1 MKNITVL
8 FLFIPLICI
17 GHIEEDIINDS
28 ILDITT
34 GKCTLIIKVSDF
46 DSIPEANAK
55 LVIWNVA
62 DSLGFSKQL
71 ISDID
76 GKSEITV
83 DQGQEYNI
91 KIFKADTFYVFKQIK
106 IPDLDYDFTM
116 NYNFQIEVLYS
127 YLDIIQLDIHFA
139 SNSAEIQE
147 RDKEEL
153 DRLYERLS
161 NNSLTQIE
169 LASHTDSIGSDE
181 SNMRLSQRRSNSVK
195 KYLVEKG
202 IDENRIIA
210 KGYGEKEPKESNKYP
225 AGRAINR
232 RTEVRS
238 VIKNK

>member
-1 MKNITVL
+1 MKKITVL
-8 FLFIPLICI
+8 FLFVPLICV
-17 GHIEEDIINDS
+17 GYIEEDIINDS

-62 DSLGFSKQL
+62 DSLGFSKEL

-83 DQGQEYNI
+83 NQGQEYNI

-106 IPDLDYDFTM
+106 IPDLNYDFTM

-127 YLDIIQLDIHFA
+127 YLDIIDLDLHFA
-139 SNSAEIQE
+139 SNSAEIRE

-210 KGYGEKEPKESNKYP
+210 KGYGEKEPKESNKSP

-238 VIKNK
+238 LIKNK

>member
-1 MKNITVL
+1 MKKITVL
-8 FLFIPLICI
+8 FLFVSLICL
-17 GHIEEDIINDS
+17 GYIEEDIINDS

-62 DSLGFSKQL
+62 DSLGFSKEL

-106 IPDLDYDFTM
+106 IPDLNYDFTM

-127 YLDIIQLDIHFA
+127 YLEIIELDIHFA
-139 SNSAEIQE
+139 SNSAEIRE

-210 KGYGEKEPKESNKYP
+210 KGYGEKEPKESNKSP

-238 VIKNK
+238 LIKNK

>member
-1 MKNITVL
+1 MKKITVL
-8 FLFIPLICI
+8 FLFVSLICL
-17 GHIEEDIINDS
+17 GYIEEDIINDS

-62 DSLGFSKQL
+62 DSLGFSKEL

-83 DQGQEYNI
+83 NQGQEYNI

-106 IPDLDYDFTM
+106 IPDLNYDFTM

-127 YLDIIQLDIHFA
+127 YLDIIDLDLHFA
-139 SNSAEIQE
+139 SNSAEIRE

-210 KGYGEKEPKESNKYP
+210 KGYGEKEPKESNKSP
-225 AGRAINR
+225 VGRAINR

-238 VIKNK
+238 LIKNK

>member
-1 MKNITVL
+1 MKNLTVL
-8 FLFIPLICI
+8 FLFVPLVCI
-17 GHIEEDIINDS
+17 GHIEKNIIYDS
-28 ILDITT
+28 IPNVTM
-34 GKCTLIIKVSDF
+34 GKCILIIKVSDF

-55 LVIWNVA
+55 IVIWNVA

-76 GKSEITV
+76 GKSEIAV

-91 KIFKADTFYVFKQIK
+91 KVFKADTFFVFKQIK
-106 IPDLDYDFTM
+106 VPDLNHDFTM
-116 NYNFQIEVLYS
+116 NYNVQIKIFEG
-127 YLDIIQLDIHFA
+127 YLDIINLDVHFA
-139 SNSAEIQE
+139 SNSAEIKE

-153 DRLYERLS
+153 DRLYDRLF

-210 KGYGEKEPKESNKYP
+210 KGYGEKEPKESNKSP

-232 RTEVRS
+232 RTEVRT

>member
-8 FLFIPLICI
+8 FLFVPLICI

-28 ILDITT
+28 ILNITT

-76 GKSEITV
+76 GKSEIKV

-106 IPDLDYDFTM
+106 IPDLNYDFTM
-116 NYNFQIEVLYS
+116 NYTFQIEVLYS
-127 YLDIIQLDIHFA
+127 YLDIIDLDVHFA
-139 SNSAEIQE
+139 SNSAEIRE
-147 RDKEEL
+147 GDKEEL

-169 LASHTDSIGSDE
+169 LASHTDSIGGDE
-181 SNMRLSQRRSNSVK
+181 GNMRLSQRRSNSVK
-195 KYLVEKG
+195 KYLVDKG
-202 IDENRIIA
+202 IDGNRIVA
-210 KGYGEKEPKESNKYP
+210 KGYGEKEPKESNKSP

-232 RTEVRS
+232 RTEVRT